1 MGVCR
6 ASRSKWMI
14 VVLDF
19 KWLSWIVKQHGSMRR
34 ALQSQCVCF
43 SEVFFFCLV
52 YVTKK
57 LVTRIV
63 SSIIGQQ
70 WWHSTV
76 FRVKDVNLELVP
88 VSSPGTPACSGLIV
102 CSGLVSVENADLQP
116 PQTALCP
123 WGHDAPLLWRLGQIH
138 PASCQHQQNLK
149 CILTLL
155 IDTYHLW
162 LCKYVYV
169 YLCVSVWGKSVNL

>member
-1 MGVCR
+1 MNCETAR
-6 ASRSKWMI
+6 
-14 VVLDF
+14 
-19 KWLSWIVKQHGSMRR
+19 QHAPRF
-34 ALQSQCVCF
+34 AVAVCF
-43 SEVFFFCLV
+43 SDVFFFCLV

-76 FRVKDVNLELVP
+76 SSVKDVNLELHLTFLLLIISWHSPADVGHEAELVP
-88 VSSPGTPACSGLIV
+88 VSSPGTGACSGLIV
-102 CSGLVSVENADLQP
+102 CSGLVSVENADLQS